1 VGADIEVPLDTDQ
14 SAAVVQLGALRSLS
28 GSERVAIAFELSA
41 AAREISAAG
50 IRFRHPEYSD
60 DEVDH
65 ALRRL
70 TLGDDLFEKAYPDAP
85 NCAA

>member
-1 VGADIEVPLDTDQ
+1 MGAHIGVPGDTAQ
-14 SAAVVQLGALRSLS
+14 SAAAVQLGALRSLS
-28 GSERVAIAFELSA
+28 GSERVAIAFQLSA
-41 AAREISAAG
+41 AAREVSAAG
-50 IRFRHPEYSD
+50 IRARHPEYSN
-60 DEVDH
+60 DEVEH